1 MATEVVATQT
11 PATTV
16 LAPASGIKPS
26 DLTSVSESAVPST
39 TDNAHVSS
47 DEGSLDVDIE
57 SVTAF
62 ASLIRFHRRITF
74 YSDSVQCTINVTYGV
89 AGVIERNAPTLLFAG
104 GMYGGRW
111 NAPWVDYLCRQKGVR
126 VIFIDR
132 PGLGGST
139 PVHVSKRVPVW
150 LETVPKVLS
159 ALEVSQV
166 GLIAHSC
173 GIIYAFNT
181 VYHTPELLS
190 PGMPLVL
197 LSPWVHPSK
206 SGVKMLTIASA
217 MPAGVMQGLNKV
229 TSFLV
234 KNLIPSP
241 GDKEGKNKTKEHQKQ
256 KDHQQQQQQRK
267 QPTNKTLSAE
277 DKKWLESTGF
287 VASETEEFRNY
298 FIKMFFAED
307 TTGASEEASLG
318 LKHGGGKP
326 GQGHYW
332 GVCDDY
338 ERFVARLAEKA
349 KGQTQTKENETKD
362 EEKKEKLHIV
372 AYFGSKDSYL
382 GSGGQKYLRDVWSSP
397 LARQVAD
404 FEIEEVKGLD
414 HDGVAL
420 PENGVLGR
428 VLDMAVAAAVS
439 TGPKP

>member
-1 MATEVVATQT
+1 MATEVMATQT
-11 PATTV
+11 PATTTTTTV
-16 LAPASGIKPS
+16 LTPASGIKPS
-26 DLTSVSESAVPST
+26 ELASVSESAIPTTTT
-39 TDNAHVSS
+39 TDNANVASN
-47 DEGSLDVDIE
+47 EENVDVDIE

-62 ASLIRFHRRITF
+62 ASLIRFHRRISF
-74 YSDSVQCTINVTYGV
+74 YSDSVQSTINVTYGV
-89 AGVIERNAPTLLFAG
+89 AGVMDRNVPTLLFAG

-150 LETVPKVLS
+150 LETVPKILS
-159 ALEVSQV
+159 ALDVTQV

-181 VYHTPELLS
+181 VYHTPDLLT
-190 PGMPLVL
+190 PNMPLVL

-217 MPAGVMQGLNKV
+217 MPAGLMQGLNKV

-241 GDKEGKNKTKEHQKQ
+241 SDKDGKATKKAQ
-256 KDHQQQQQQRK
+256 KDQQSQQQQEKQQQQRK
-267 QPTNKTLSAE
+267 QPTAD
-277 DKKWLESTGF
+277 DKKWLETTGF
-287 VASETEEFRNY
+287 VASETEEFRNH

-318 LKHGGGKP
+318 LKHGGGKL
-326 GQGHYW
+326 GAGHFW

-338 ERFVARLAEKA
+338 ERFVGRLADRKKD
-349 KGQTQTKENETKD
+349 KGN
-362 EEKKEKLHIV
+362 KEKLRIV

-404 FEIEEVKGLD
+404 FALEEVKGLD

-420 PENGVLGR
+420 PENGVLGK
-428 VLDMAVAAAVS
+428 VLDMAVAAAKGADS
-439 TGPKP
+439 KS

>member
-1 MATEVVATQT
+1 MATEVMATPT
-11 PATTV
+11 PAA
-16 LAPASGIKPS
+16 LPASGIKPS
-26 DLTSVSESAVPST
+26 DLTSVAVSGSAVPKT
-39 TDNAHVSS
+39 TVTDNANTAS
-47 DEGSLDVDIE
+47 DDETVDTD

-62 ASLIRFHRRITF
+62 ASLIRFHRLITF
-74 YSDSVQCTINVTYGV
+74 YSDSVQSTIHVTYGV
-89 AGVIERNAPTLLFAG
+89 AGVMDRNAPTLLFAG
-104 GMYGGRW
+104 G
-111 NAPWVDYLCRQKGVR
+111 
-126 VIFIDR
+126 I

-150 LETVPKVLS
+150 LETVPTVLS

-217 MPAGVMQGLNKV
+217 MPAGLMQGLNKV

-234 KNLIPSP
+234 KNLISSP

-439 TGPKP
+439 AGPKP